1 MRVKDD
7 RYGKSEICT
16 KLLPW
21 KWSEQIP
28 PATGNNRG
36 GITLVGKV
44 SDRKSRRNTDSGS
57 IPPYKRD
64 FFFLPESA
72 LSDFEHLNA
81 RHKSQIPRATP
92 LSGHTELVRMGSAT
106 TVSLLR
112 KHPQLSRCRQR
123 HDP

>member
-16 KLLPW
+16 KMLPW
-21 KWSEQIP
+21 KRSEQIP

-44 SDRKSRRNTDSGS
+44 SDRKSRRNTDSAS
-57 IPPYKRD
+57 IPPYKMD
-64 FFFLPESA
+64 FFFFFLPDSA

-81 RHKSQIPRATP
+81 RHKKKELFTHVESHASAVI
-92 LSGHTELVRMGSAT
+92 LLESGE
-106 TVSLLR
+106 
-112 KHPQLSRCRQR
+112 
-123 HDP
+123 